1 MTDIGPSPAIYIR
14 RSTDDQS
21 DAHQHDDIKRWL
33 DYNDIAIADCDDYVE
48 TASGAA
54 SDRNEFRALID
65 AIEAGEVSDVI
76 VWEISRIARNGLL
89 AQQFFEACED
99 AGVTIHVTD
108 GAVRR
113 VEPDGHGR
121 LVADI
126 VAAVAAE
133 ERRRL
138 IERTQSGQRRARKEG
153 KWLGQVPVGFRR
165 SEEGFLSPILDPD
178 YDAKET
184 GYFDIVEALEAIER
198 GKSYRK
204 TAEAT
209 PNVTRQTL
217 STIDQDN
224 DRRRWYLDREAA
236 DDAVDM
242 ALSEVRADG

>member
-1 MTDIGPSPAIYIR
+1 MVEVGDKPAVYIR

-21 DAHQHDDIKRWL
+21 DKHQYDDIKRWL
-33 DYNDIAIADCDDYVE
+33 DYMDVPIADCEQYVE
-48 TASGAA
+48 TASGASA
-54 SDRNEFRALID
+54 HRDEFRALID
-65 AIEAGEVSDVI
+65 DLEAGDVSDVV

-89 AQQFFEACED
+89 AQEFFEACED

-165 SEEGFLSPILDPD
+165 SDDGFLTPILDPD
-178 YDAKET
+178 YDDAEET
-184 GYFDIVEALEAIER
+184 GYFDIVEALEALDR
-198 GKSYRK
+198 GESYRK
-204 TAEAT
+204 TAANT

-217 STIDQDN
+217 STIDQDD
-224 DRRRWYLDREAA
+224 DRRRWYLDREAK
-236 DDAVDM
+236 DDAVDQ
-242 ALSEVRADG
+242 ALAEVRTG